1 MLRHACGFAL
11 AGKGHDT
18 RALQAYL
25 GHKNIQHTVRYTEL
39 APTASKTSGANRS
52 RCRALEE
59 GGQDCGAN
67 QHKTTCHRGN
77 DERGL
82 DLVHGCYPHH
92 PESNTIGRCENSFSD
107 LGHRAHRILWITCP
121 VPLRAP
127 DSTPFEGDLVPARI
141 PAGSTCSSRRPS
153 ERGRGQ
159 LRLLHAGSSRPRCD
173 ASGRAALPADG
184 CPPTDQPNKRMG
196 EFAKTPRCRR
206 STGDMV
212 THERKEGED
221 AEAWAGILKQFRQH
235 IHGDRKPGF
244 SGPLRYP
251 CTSGVSS
258 PAGKKPLLR

>member
-121 VPLRAP
+121 APLHAAESTTLCGILCVDSTLALSWTARAP
-127 DSTPFEGDLVPARI
+127 HGFCAQYRHREDD
-141 PAGSTCSSRRPS
+141 RRRDQYRRDGTMNNIVLTDEEMQEEIRS
-153 ERGRGQ
+153 AIVA
-159 LRLLHAGSSRPRCD
+159 HCD
-173 ASGRAALPADG
+173 PITRDAVLAWFD
-184 CPPTDQPNKRMG
+184 
-196 EFAKTPRCRR
+196 RR
-206 STGDMV
+206 VVIAQAMV
-212 THERKEGED
+212 ELGLDRD
-221 AEAWAGILKQFRQH
+221 AVA
-235 IHGDRKPGF
+235 
-244 SGPLRYP
+244 
-251 CTSGVSS
+251 
-258 PAGKKPLLR
+258 